1 MEVRLVFNRSKQVLK
16 PIDGLGLLPAQ
27 LEAIQSVVPEHE
39 RHGIFLFGAPAGH
52 GLTTTSYALIG
63 RHDAYTCNV
72 KTLEREIMARC
83 EGVDQ
88 VEFDPSNP
96 DIDFAT
102 NLQSIIRR
110 DPDVVLISELSEAE
124 TAKTAAEPGM
134 EGPLIYIPQRLPTVN
149 DQIRHWAKHVG
160 DLKTAVKA
168 LRVVMNQRLVRQVCP
183 NCRQPFEPSA
193 EQLRKMNLP
202 SDKVKQ
208 LYQASGKIQLK
219 NKIDTCPVCGGT
231 GYFAQIGVFQVLVV
245 TDAIRRLLLGGDLKG
260 ALAESRRNKM
270 MYLQEAAVRKVVDGE
285 TTIEEVARVTASSS
299 NSKGAPTATPNPA
312 AAT

>member
-1 MEVRLVFNRSKQVLK
+1 
-16 PIDGLGLLPAQ
+16 
-27 LEAIQSVVPEHE
+27 
-39 RHGIFLFGAPAGH
+39 
-52 GLTTTSYALIG
+52 
-63 RHDAYTCNV
+63 
-72 KTLEREIMARC
+72 
-83 EGVDQ
+83 
-88 VEFDPSNP
+88 
-96 DIDFAT
+96 
-102 NLQSIIRR
+102 
-110 DPDVVLISELSEAE
+110 VLISELSESE
-124 TAKTAAEPGM
+124 TAKTAAVPGM

-160 DLKTAVKA
+160 DLKTAVKS
-168 LRVVMNQRLVRQVCP
+168 LRIVMNQRLVRQVCP

-202 SDKVKQ
+202 SGKVKQ

-231 GYFAQIGVFQVLVV
+231 GYFAQVGVFQVMVV

-260 ALAESRRNKM
+260 ALAESRRDKM

-285 TTIEEVARVTASSS
+285 TTIEEVGRVTASSS
-299 NSKGAPTATPNPA
+299 NSKGAPKATPNPA